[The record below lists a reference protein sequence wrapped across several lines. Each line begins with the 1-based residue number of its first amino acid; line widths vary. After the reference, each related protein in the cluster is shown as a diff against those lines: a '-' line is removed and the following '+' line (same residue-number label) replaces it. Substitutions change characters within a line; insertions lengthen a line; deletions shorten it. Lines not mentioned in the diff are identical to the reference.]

1 MGKSVEDKSSQK
13 EYIMNRIDMLLQV
26 LDSIDAETA
35 GVEEI
40 DRIIG
45 MLDDLEFKCKQF
57 RNNWEKE

>member
-13 EYIMNRIDMLLQV
+13 EYIMNRVDMLLQV

>member
-1 MGKSVEDKSSQK
+1 VGKSVEDKSSQK